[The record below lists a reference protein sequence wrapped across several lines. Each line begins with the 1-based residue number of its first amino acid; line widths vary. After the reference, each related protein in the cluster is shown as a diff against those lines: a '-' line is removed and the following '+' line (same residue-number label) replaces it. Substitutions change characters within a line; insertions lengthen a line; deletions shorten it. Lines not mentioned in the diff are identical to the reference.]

1 MFPKKYSNLLFIL
14 VFITVENYYSL
25 SMDSGSFVVF
35 IAPGLIIMI
44 VAQESYDNSS
54 ATLIHMKQIGS
65 LDDWLMAPIYR
76 IEILISLI
84 FTSLI
89 IGIILALFNFFIF
102 NLGFK
107 FRIIG
112 ATIFSI
118 LLSLSSWAFI
128 QSYSEKVVI
137 EGAKYVPIVYDNG
150 FDLIIA
156 KADDDFPEESIEPT
170 LEQLSEN
177 LRKGSRSGANVKIK
191 IRKLEKISDG
201 ISKPVVIGEVQKNV
215 KMN

>member
-1 MFPKKYSNLLFIL
+1 MYKRQ
-14 VFITVENYYSL
+14 SL
-25 SMDSGSFVVF
+25 
-35 IAPGLIIMI
+35 
-44 VAQESYDNSS
+44 
-54 ATLIHMKQIGS
+54 
-65 LDDWLMAPIYR
+65 
-76 IEILISLI
+76 
-84 FTSLI
+84 
-89 IGIILALFNFFIF
+89 
-102 NLGFK
+102 
-107 FRIIG
+107 
-112 ATIFSI
+112 

-137 EGAKYVPIVYDNG
+137 DGAKYIPIVYDNG

-156 KADDDFPEESIEPT
+156 KADYDFPEESIEPT

-201 ISKPVVIGEVQKNV
+201 VSKPVVIGEVQKNV

>member
-1 MFPKKYSNLLFIL
+1 MSFFELLDNTPK
-14 VFITVENYYSL
+14 
-25 SMDSGSFVVF
+25 
-35 IAPGLIIMI
+35 
-44 VAQESYDNSS
+44 
-54 ATLIHMKQIGS
+54 
-65 LDDWLMAPIYR
+65 
-76 IEILISLI
+76 I
-84 FTSLI
+84 FGFL
-89 IGIILALFNFFIF
+89 GIILFIFTVVAFIF
-102 NLGFK
+102 NFSFK

-112 ATIFSI
+112 ATIFSL

-137 EGAKYVPIVYDNG
+137 EDAKYVPIVYDNG

-156 KADDDFPEESIEPT
+156 KAEDDFPEESIEPT
-170 LEQLSEN
+170 LKQLSEN

-201 ISKPVVIGEVQKNV
+201 VSKPVVIGEVQKSV